1 MSIFA
6 FIELMEYT
14 YTIQDLPKIAEKVLL
29 NTSNKTLLFYG
40 NMGVGKTTMIKE
52 LAKRLGVTDTI
63 SSPTFSIVNE
73 YEINNDKIFHFDFYR
88 IKNEEEVLDIGIEE
102 YFYSGHWIFIEWPEK
117 IKNLLPNKNTIINLI
132 KNKNESRT
140 INMMP
145 VK

>member
-1 MSIFA
+1 
-6 FIELMEYT
+6 MEHT
-14 YTIQDLPKIAEKVLL
+14 FTIQDLPKVAEKVLL
-29 NTSNKTLLFYG
+29 NTSNKILLFYG

-52 LAKRLGVTDTI
+52 IAKSLGVTDTI

-73 YEINNDKIFHFDFYR
+73 YEIDNDKIFHFDFYR

-117 IKNLLPNKNTIINLI
+117 IKNLLPIENTKINLI
-132 KNKNESRT
+132 KNKNQTRT